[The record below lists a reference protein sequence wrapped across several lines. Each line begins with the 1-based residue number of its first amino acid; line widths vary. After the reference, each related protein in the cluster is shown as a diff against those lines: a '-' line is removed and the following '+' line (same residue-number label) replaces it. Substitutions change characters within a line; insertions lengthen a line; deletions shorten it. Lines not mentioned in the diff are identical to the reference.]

1 VAEQAVD
8 AGYIARY
15 ERLKTALGGVAKNVA
30 DDAIMRHLATRLE
43 REEIDLLAHLI
54 ERYAGPDGAS
64 RTATVFPLPMNGGKH
79 RKQIGTEAMCVSSGT
94 RTCRW

>member
-1 VAEQAVD
+1 MAEQAVD

-43 REEIDLLAHLI
+43 REEIDLLAHLV
-54 ERYAGPDGAS
+54 ERARYAGPGGSS
-64 RTATVFPLPMNGGKH
+64 RTATVFPLPTTGGKH
-79 RKQIGTEAMCVSSGT
+79 RMEGL
-94 RTCRW
+94 